1 MAVRPRSLSWSFF
14 HLARLLGSRFTVS
27 SLPYG
32 SIGVMPVSP
41 DIRRGRHATWACHA
55 HLVFVT
61 KYRRGVFTD
70 AMLTTCEQTMRETCG
85 DFGVTLVEFNG
96 EDDHVHLLIEFP
108 PTIQLSRLVNSL
120 KGVSSRRLRQTH
132 PVQVKKYLWGNH
144 FWSRSYYVGTAGGA
158 PLSVIREYVE
168 SQRRPAG

>member
-1 MAVRPRSLSWSFF
+1 M
-14 HLARLLGSRFTVS
+14 
-27 SLPYG
+27 
-32 SIGVMPVSP
+32 
-41 DIRRGRHATWACHA
+41 
-55 HLVFVT
+55 FVT

-85 DFGVTLVEFNG
+85 DFGVILVEFNG

-120 KGVSSRRLRQTH
+120 KGVSSRMLRRKH

-168 SQRRPAG
+168 SQRRPVG